1 MNDLSSIAAEK
12 DKLRKDVLARRKAM
26 PVVERIE
33 FSLQLSDQ
41 AEDLP
46 LPAGAVVA
54 GFWPIR
60 DEIDP
65 RPLMDRLR
73 QLGHPLCLPVMTGP
87 SLIFRRLER
96 DTELVSAGFGTSE
109 PGPSS
114 EEVRPDVLLMP
125 LAGFDGRGTRIGYG
139 KAFYDTTIAKLQQ
152 SGPLLCIGLAF
163 SVQEVDHVPSEAHD
177 KPLNG
182 ILTEQGYRAFG

>member
-33 FSLQLSDQ
+33 HSLMLSDH

-163 SVQEVDHVPSEAHD
+163 SVQEVDRVPAEAHD

>member
-1 MNDLSSIAAEK
+1 MTDLSTIAAEK

-33 FSLQLSDQ
+33 LSLQLSDH

>member
-1 MNDLSSIAAEK
+1 MTDLSSIPAEK

-33 FSLQLSDQ
+33 FSLQLADH

-46 LPAGAVVA
+46 LPVGAVVA

-109 PGPSS
+109 PGPAS

-163 SVQEVDHVPSEAHD
+163 SLQEVDQVPSEAHD

>member
-1 MNDLSSIAAEK
+1 MTDLSTIAAEK

-33 FSLQLSDQ
+33 FSLQLSDH

>member
-1 MNDLSSIAAEK
+1 MTDLSSIAAEK

-33 FSLQLSDQ
+33 FSLQLSDH